1 MTITDTYIGFKT
13 LVSVS
18 FLGEAVVLV
27 GGLSIPGLTC
37 HPQDGDGDFP
47 PVCFTIPNFA
57 V

>member
-1 MTITDTYIGFKT
+1 MIMDTYVGFKT

-18 FLGEAVVLV
+18 FLGETVVLV
-27 GGLSIPGLTC
+27 GGLSIPGLAC
-37 HPQDGDGDFP
+37 HPQDGDRDFP